1 MIRAIGTYSLTPLW
15 FYYTPYTYAHVG
27 GQCPQVN
34 RGPSDHL
41 VLLWIGVCVCV
52 CVCVC
57 VFRNLALGEYLWA
70 CLRSQAQILES
81 PSEFYVN
88 PTALEDPE
96 R

>member
-1 MIRAIGTYSLTPLW
+1 MHMWGAMSPGKTED
-15 FYYTPYTYAHVG
+15 
-27 GQCPQVN
+27 PQITWCSC
-34 RGPSDHL
+34 G
-41 VLLWIGVCVCV
+41 LLCV

-81 PSEFYVN
+81 PSEFYVH
-88 PTALEDPE
+88 PTALEDPD